1 MGFSPSAVTTMYLC
15 RLMFLLVSLFIAG
28 CGGGS
33 SNSHSSNKASFSL
46 GSSQLSVVASSSPSA
61 NFTSPRSSSS
71 SSARVP
77 ISGVVTYDFVPHTTN
92 GLNYAATVARPA
104 RGVLVELLDESNQVL
119 ATTAT
124 NHEGKYSLDATRDK
138 LVKIRV
144 KAQLLNQ
151 SPGWNFKVTDNTQ
164 GNTLYAMGGSLIA
177 ATEATGIRDLHASSG
192 WGGSSYTG
200 PRVAAPFAIL
210 DSIYIGVERIQSTGQ
225 QGSYPAL
232 ELRWSDKN
240 KTAEGQLSLGEIG
253 TSFFQGDAIYILGDE
268 NNDTDEYD
276 RHVILHEWGHY
287 VETNFSRSD
296 SIGGDHT
303 PDEKLD
309 MRVAMSEGFANAF
322 SAMIL
327 DDPEYRDS
335 SGPAQ
340 ADGFF
345 YNVSQKNNY
354 ERGWYSEASVQSV
367 IYNFYTS
374 SNGKVA
380 GNFADIFHII
390 NADNYVGSNALISI
404 YVFADQ
410 LRKNMPAQTLPFNSL
425 LNEQNIEV
433 TDEYGSG
440 ESNSGGY
447 TGNLPIY
454 KNLSLNNVA
463 VRACSTNI
471 FGSYNKL
478 GNAQHFLIN
487 IAASGN
493 YQFTAREMGED
504 SGNANPDLYLYRSGY
519 LIGMA
524 ENIDVGQEN
533 ISRFLTAGIYT
544 LELVDGRVVDVD
556 ETSQITACFDVQA
569 HPIN

>member
-1 MGFSPSAVTTMYLC
+1 
-15 RLMFLLVSLFIAG
+15 MFLSISFFLAG

-46 GSSQLSVVASSSPSA
+46 GSSHVAVVTSSSGSA
-61 NFTSPRSSSS
+61 NFTSPGSSSS
-71 SSARVP
+71 WSARVP
-77 ISGVVTYDFVPHTTN
+77 IRGLVTYDFVPHTTN
-92 GLNYAATVARPA
+92 GLNYAATVSRPA

-119 ATTAT
+119 TTTAT
-124 NHEGKYSLDATRDK
+124 NNEGEYSLDATRGK

-151 SPGWNFKVTDNTQ
+151 SPGWNFKVTDNTN
-164 GNTLYAMGGSLIA
+164 GNTLYAMSGSLNA

-192 WGGSSYTG
+192 WGGNRYTG

-210 DSIYIGVERIQSTGQ
+210 DSIYVGVERIQSMGQ
-225 QGSYPAL
+225 EVNFPAL
-232 ELRWSDKN
+232 ELRWSNKN
-240 KTAEGQLSLGEIG
+240 KTAEGELSLGEIG

-335 SGPAQ
+335 TGPSQ

-380 GNFADIFHII
+380 RNFADIFHII

-410 LRKNMPAQTLPFNSL
+410 LRKNMFA
-425 LNEQNIEV
+425 
-433 TDEYGSG
+433 
-440 ESNSGGY
+440 
-447 TGNLPIY
+447 
-454 KNLSLNNVA
+454 
-463 VRACSTNI
+463 
-471 FGSYNKL
+471 
-478 GNAQHFLIN
+478 
-487 IAASGN
+487 
-493 YQFTAREMGED
+493 
-504 SGNANPDLYLYRSGY
+504 
-519 LIGMA
+519 
-524 ENIDVGQEN
+524 
-533 ISRFLTAGIYT
+533 
-544 LELVDGRVVDVD
+544 
-556 ETSQITACFDVQA
+556 
-569 HPIN
+569 